1 MPSEAKIS
9 SKREACGTVPVSG
22 MTATVRWGIS
32 FSSRVVRSSNG
43 WAEWTPDETVQTKS
57 KSTMPLVI
65 NASAVA
71 LIDALRR
78 PSSC

>member
-1 MPSEAKIS
+1 MTSEAKIS
-9 SKREACGTVPVSG
+9 SERDACGTVPVSS
-22 MTATVRWGIS
+22 MTTTVRWGIS
-32 FSSRVVRSSNG
+32 FSNRVVRSSNG
-43 WAEWTPDETVQTKS
+43 WEEWTPDETVQTKS
-57 KSTMPLVI
+57 KSAMPLVM